1 MTALRPIPVV
11 FGNHDG
17 SGMMWYARAMY
28 MNHIARQ
35 RCMQDTADTTNMPT
49 TPLPAK
55 TMLRVMHRS
64 PAGLAVVGDER
75 LSKTTLGA
83 RMIFAMKLKASNP
96 AKQEQAKWKWTATWY
111 MRFDVSQ

>member
-1 MTALRPIPVV
+1 M

-17 SGMMWYARAMY
+17 SGIMWYARAMY

-35 RCMQDTADTTNMPT
+35 RWMQDTADTTNMPT